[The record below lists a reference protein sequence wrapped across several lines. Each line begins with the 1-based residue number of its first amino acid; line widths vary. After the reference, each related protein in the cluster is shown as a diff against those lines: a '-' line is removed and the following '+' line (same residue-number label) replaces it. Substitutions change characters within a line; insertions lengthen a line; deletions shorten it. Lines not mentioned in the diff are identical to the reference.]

1 MTDPAEVLAGF
12 RADLAARGMRP
23 VSVDHYRRV
32 VDLWLRH
39 LKRAGV
45 DWLEAG
51 PDELRGFLDA
61 KPADRNSAKRRRGPW
76 LSDASRCQYDKA
88 VRALYRWA
96 TDEGVIPSDPFR
108 RSRSPSRPDPLPRAL
123 DLSDVARLLDHV
135 AGDER
140 LRVAVWLAYG
150 LGLRRSEIAL
160 ARVEDVRLSG
170 RPAMLVHGKGGRD
183 RLVPLPEPV
192 RCVLAV
198 YLAGRPRSGPLLE
211 SSRSPDGLKPQTVG
225 QMISHA
231 MRAAG
236 IDETGHALRHTFA
249 TTLLAAAGGTNLR
262 AVSRLLGHRSV
273 TTTERVYTS
282 SYDEDAWAAAKLL
295 PDPRRHP

>member
-1 MTDPAEVLAGF
+1 MTDPTEVLAGF
-12 RADLAARGMRP
+12 RAWMVARGMRP
-23 VSVDHYRRV
+23 VTVDHYRRV

-39 LKRAGV
+39 LGRAGV
-45 DWLEAG
+45 PWLEAG
-51 PDELRGFLDA
+51 PDQLRAFLDA
-61 KPADRNSAKRRRGPW
+61 KPADVNSAKRRRGPW
-76 LSDASRCQYDKA
+76 LSPASQCQYDKA
-88 VRALYRWA
+88 IRALYRWA
-96 TDEGVIPSDPFR
+96 EEEGLIPSDPFR
-108 RSRSPSRPDPLPRAL
+108 RSRSPRRPDPLPRAL
-123 DLSDVARLLDHV
+123 DLGQVGRLLDQV

-183 RLVPLPEPV
+183 RLVPLPDPV
-192 RCVLAV
+192 REVLEA
-198 YLAGRPRSGPLLE
+198 YLVGRSRSGPLLA
-211 SSRSPDGLKPQTVG
+211 SSRNPDGLRPQTVG
-225 QMISHA
+225 QMIAVA

-236 IDETGHALRHTFA
+236 IDETGHALRHTYA
-249 TTLLAAAGGTNLR
+249 TELLAAAGGTNLR

-295 PDPRRHP
+295 PDPTRTA